1 MSPLIQP
8 DSLQKIL
15 QKPDLALLDAT
26 YFLPSE
32 GQDARDRFTHAHLPG
47 AHFFDI
53 DKVAD
58 PQSSLP
64 HMLPTPDDFAKAMSE
79 MGIGPETLVI
89 VYDQR
94 GIFSAPRVW
103 WMLRVF
109 GHNNVK
115 VLDGGLPAWL
125 KAGGLAEVGPDQTAA
140 PTRFTSR
147 FQSDMV
153 RSIFDIQANLATH
166 AAKLLDARAAAR
178 FHAQMPE
185 PRAGMKSGHI
195 PGAINIPF
203 TSLLKDG
210 RYLSPD
216 ELRQRFL
223 ASGIDGTFPLI
234 ASCGSGITAC
244 VIALGLVLAG
254 LPEAA
259 IYDGSWSEWGGRD
272 DTFIEV

>member
-8 DSLQKIL
+8 AALREIIGR
-15 QKPDLALLDAT
+15 PDLVLLDAT

-32 GQDARDRFTHAHLPG
+32 GKDARAQFAAGHLPE
-47 AHFFDI
+47 ALFFDI
-53 DKVAD
+53 DLIAD

-64 HMLPTPDDFAKAMSE
+64 HMLPNPDEFAKAVSD
-79 MGIGPETLVI
+79 MGISPETSIV

-94 GIFSAPRVW
+94 GIFSAPRIW
-103 WMLRVF
+103 WMFRVF
-109 GHNNVK
+109 GHANIQ
-115 VLDGGLPAWL
+115 VLDGGLPAWIQ
-125 KAGGLAEVGPDQTAA
+125 AGGKTEAGPPRLAVPAH
-140 PTRFTSR
+140 FTSH
-147 FQSDMV
+147 FHPDMV
-153 RSIFDIQANLATH
+153 RSIADIRANLITH
-166 AAKLLDARAAAR
+166 SAKLVDARAAAR

-203 TSLLKDG
+203 TSLLEDG
-210 RYLSPD
+210 HYLAPD
-216 ELRQRFL
+216 KLRQRFL
-223 ASGIDGTFPLI
+223 AAGIDGTVPLI

-244 VIALGLVLAG
+244 VITLGLILAD

-272 DTFIEV
+272 DTPIEV